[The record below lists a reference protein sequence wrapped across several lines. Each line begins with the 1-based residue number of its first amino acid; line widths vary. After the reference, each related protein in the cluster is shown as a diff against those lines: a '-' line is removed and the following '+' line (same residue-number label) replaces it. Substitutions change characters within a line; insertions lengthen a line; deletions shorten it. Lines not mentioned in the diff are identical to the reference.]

1 VSSGR
6 GGRPTAD
13 RSVNGVPGC
22 EPYDSVNASV
32 AVATWCTFLVESVT
46 CTEMGYDPAAN
57 LVLGVPERSPAEL
70 SFNPLGSAAPLFHL

>member
-6 GGRPTAD
+6 RPSAD
-13 RSVNGVPGC
+13 HSVNGVPGG

-32 AVATWCTFLVESVT
+32 AVAAWCIFLVESVT

-70 SFNPLGSAAPLFHL
+70 SFNPLGSAAPFLHL